1 VDDWWPGLA
10 SGLAVGAFSV
20 AADTRVS
27 CQGRGYEG
35 DEEGVAGA
43 RFWWRLAVAWGAA
56 PGQEE
61 ERWRRWGQAVA
72 AQAGSNRATNS
83 IWGSLEIFWT

>member
-10 SGLAVGAFSV
+10 SGLAVDAFSV
-20 AADTRVS
+20 ATDTRVS

-43 RFWWRLAVAWGAA
+43 RFWWW
-56 PGQEE
+56 
-61 ERWRRWGQAVA
+61 
-72 AQAGSNRATNS
+72 
-83 IWGSLEIFWT
+83 